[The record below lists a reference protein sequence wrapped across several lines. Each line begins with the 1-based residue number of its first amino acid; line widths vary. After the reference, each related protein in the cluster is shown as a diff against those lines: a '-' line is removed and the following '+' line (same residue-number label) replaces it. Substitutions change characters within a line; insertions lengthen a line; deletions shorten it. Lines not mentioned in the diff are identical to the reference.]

1 MSSYAKGKYFLKEI
15 VVVVHGLWMTGI
27 DMLLLRRRLRG
38 CDFDVVQFTYPTMR
52 NGIAANAAR
61 LHEFAG
67 SLHNPTIHFIG
78 HSLGGLV
85 ILRLFRDFPEQRPGR
100 IVLLG
105 TPCSGS
111 YAAHRLTQYL
121 GSWLFGQ
128 SLEQGLLSDTHRW
141 NGSRKLGVVAGSL
154 SFGGGMIVRGLPRP
168 NDGTVAVQETCLSGM
183 TEHIT
188 LPVSHT
194 GLLFSTTVAR
204 QVCAFLKTGRF
215 STEHF

>member
-1 MSSYAKGKYFLKEI
+1 MKEI
-15 VVVVHGLWMTGI
+15 VIVVHGLWMTGI
-27 DMLLLRRRLRG
+27 DMLLLRRRLRRCG
-38 CDFDVVQFTYPTMR
+38 YEVVQFTYPTMR
-52 NGIAANAAR
+52 NSIDANAAC
-61 LHEFAG
+61 LHEFTRTCDQDA
-67 SLHNPTIHFIG
+67 TIHFIG

-85 ILRLFRDFPEQRPGR
+85 ILRLFRDFPERPGR

-105 TPCSGS
+105 TPCAGS
-111 YAAHRLTQYL
+111 YVARRLTQYL
-121 GSWLFGQ
+121 GRWLFGQ

-141 NGSRKLGVVAGSL
+141 NGGRALGVIAGNL

-168 NDGTVAVQETCLSGM
+168 NDGTVAVQETYLSGM